1 MQKKCIIIIKRVTM
15 CRVPKG
21 RHIINKSVFLCKEC
35 PYRQLI
41 SLEAE
46 TADHTT
52 ASTGN
57 ERFVTI
63 ILASEDIG
71 DVDLDLRRRDSEESI
86 AKGHGGVAVT
96 TKVDDETIGS
106 ETHLLDAVDKLTFY
120 ITLVITN
127 FHIREHLA
135 ETVNNLFHGGGAINL
150 GLATAGKVKVWTI
163 NDSYFFHVN
172 NVFR

>member
-1 MQKKCIIIIKRVTM
+1 MQKNASLLLKELQCAESL
-15 CRVPKG
+15 KG
-21 RHIINKSVFLCKEC
+21 GTLLTSRFFLCKEC
-35 PYRQLI
+35 PYRQLVT
-41 SLEAE
+41 LEAE

-106 ETHLLDAVDKLTFY
+106 ETHLMDAIDKLTFY